1 MLCACVVV
9 ISLKEDISLKEYLSQ
24 RTSLSKCL
32 MGASSSRRFSN
43 SYFFPPFH
51 YWYATSCFD
60 KMFFIAV
67 FILTF

>member
-9 ISLKEDISLKEYLSQ
+9 ISLKEISLSKKISLKEYLSQ

-32 MGASSSRRFSN
+32 IGASSSRRFSN

-51 YWYATSCFD
+51 YWYATSCF
-60 KMFFIAV
+60 
-67 FILTF
+67 